1 MTTTSQRARV
11 GQREL
16 EPDFRPVIGTR
27 MQATGPA
34 QAYDRIPG
42 RPGQVATAS
51 PADVDR
57 AVAAARAAF
66 GAWRELAPMARRQAL
81 MALADAIDQAAPEL
95 GALDCLDMGKPLA
108 TAEQEAHVAAFIVRW
123 YAEAIDKVFGDVV
136 ASHPA
141 ALAYSQPVPYGVV
154 GAVIAWNYPVINAAM
169 KIAPALA
176 AGNAIVLKPS
186 EHAPLSALRLA
197 DLASAAGL
205 PAGLVCVVH
214 GGPAAGEALCA
225 HDGVDMLAFTGS
237 TPTGQRVASIAAPQL
252 KPLILECGGKNPI
265 LVAEDVDDVAAIV
278 RELVGE
284 AFANTGQLCVA
295 RSKLIVPR
303 ARRSDVLEAL
313 QAALAS
319 VRTGDPCDAATVYGP
334 LAHAGHALAVERGIA
349 QAVAGGAQLLRDGRA
364 ALSGSVHC
372 AATLLEAEAPESPAL
387 AHEYFGPVL
396 TLYAYDRWEQAIEA
410 ANAGGWGLA
419 ATAWTQD
426 LRRARSLTRRLRAGH
441 IVVRAA
447 AGVDAGTQMAL
458 PVEPTGRSGY
468 GIEFG
473 TRALE
478 SYSRRQAVQYLGLD
492 AHERTRS

>member
-1 MTTTSQRARV
+1 MTAGNLRARV
-11 GQREL
+11 GSFDL
-16 EPDFRPVIGTR
+16 DLDIRPVIGAR
-27 MQATGPA
+27 VLATGPV
-34 QAYDRIPG
+34 QAYGRVQG
-42 RPGQVATAS
+42 RPAQVATAS
-51 PADVDR
+51 PEDVDR
-57 AVAAARAAF
+57 AVAAARTAF
-66 GAWRELAPMARRQAL
+66 AAWRELAPTARRQAL
-81 MALADAIDQAAPEL
+81 MGFADAIDKAAAEL

-136 ASHPA
+136 PSHPA

-154 GAVIAWNYPVINAAM
+154 GAMIAWNYPVINAAM
-169 KIAPALA
+169 KIGPALA

-265 LVAEDVDDVAAIV
+265 LVAHDFDDVATIV

-284 AFANTGQLCVA
+284 AFTNTGQLCVA

-303 ARRSDVLEAL
+303 ARRDEVLEAL
-313 QAALAS
+313 QAALPS
-319 VRTGDPCDAATVYGP
+319 VQTGDPLDAATVYGP
-334 LAHAGHALAVERGIA
+334 LAHAGHALSVERGIA
-349 QAVAGGAQLLRDGRA
+349 QAVAGGARLLRDGRA
-364 ALSGSVHC
+364 AQSGSVHC
-372 AATLLEAEAPESPAL
+372 AATLLEAQAPQAPAL
-387 AHEYFGPVL
+387 VNEYFGPVL

-419 ATAWTQD
+419 ATAWTRD
-426 LRRARSLTRRLRAGH
+426 LGRARSLTRRLRAGH

-447 AGVDAGTQMAL
+447 AGIDAGTQMAL

-473 TRALE
+473 ARALE

-492 AHERTRS
+492 ACERNGS